1 MILIKNIFKRT
12 VDPNLRKAV
21 KDSEKIMQK
30 YIYENVFKSSTMK
43 ELLSDTFEYKGQR
56 PDTILLKDLKTGK
69 PVEAK
74 VKLSSKKNHYEPSV
88 TVETIELV
96 DKFGKSIGSKEYSIK
111 PASDK
116 KLFMITGEMNT
127 HRQDLAGVGFRLD
140 QMHIERALQLGIEKI
155 PRVALPKAILYHTK
169 MGFLPDRGEEYYV
182 QIKNSNQIM
191 PALENH
197 FERLAGEIPISSF
210 VPIVIE
216 KCGKF
221 FIDMN
226 TTGAVT
232 TLEQCKNRIERT
244 NAHRLLSFN
253 TVSTHMSLKGKELDH
268 WKELL
273 KDHPILSKLYQ
284 KFPEY

>member
-30 YIYENVFKSSTMK
+30 YIDENVFKSSTMK

-140 QMHIERALQLGIEKI
+140 QMHIERKDT
-155 PRVALPKAILYHTK
+155 PRCSSK
-169 MGFLPDRGEEYYV
+169 
-182 QIKNSNQIM
+182 SN
-191 PALENH
+191 
-197 FERLAGEIPISSF
+197 F
-210 VPIVIE
+210 VPY
-216 KCGKF
+216 
-221 FIDMN
+221 
-226 TTGAVT
+226 
-232 TLEQCKNRIERT
+232 KNGF
-244 NAHRLLSFN
+244 S
-253 TVSTHMSLKGKELDH
+253 S
-268 WKELL
+268 
-273 KDHPILSKLYQ
+273 
-284 KFPEY
+284 